1 MIDPPG
7 WVKLDW
13 RMEFKWSRFRR
24 TGVLFDGV
32 ELHGFGFNIQS
43 DSSDDESDHEE
54 SNEIMELVGHML
66 TRDIHDTTVT
76 PHILA
81 LGEARQ
87 AQVATLS
94 IVERCVI
101 FTQLV
106 RVVQAVMSAHRAS
119 ESWQTK
125 C

>member
-1 MIDPPG
+1 MWLDFLLSTRHVGLYPG
-7 WVKLDW
+7 VWLLRAISGDHVGHW
-13 RMEFKWSRFRR
+13 ISMAR
-24 TGVLFDGV
+24 GALFDG
-32 ELHGFGFNIQS
+32 FDIQS

-81 LGEARQ
+81 LREARQ

-106 RVVQAVMSAHRAS
+106 RVVQAVMWLWSL
-119 ESWQTK
+119 W
-125 C
+125 

>member
-1 MIDPPG
+1 MTD
-7 WVKLDW
+7 
-13 RMEFKWSRFRR
+13 
-24 TGVLFDGV
+24 
-32 ELHGFGFNIQS
+32 
-43 DSSDDESDHEE
+43 SDHEE